1 MGNSPDHFIGPET
14 PRVPANSNDSSGQFK
29 PFRDSN
35 GKILRQGAQ
44 FRVFEYAED
53 SNGTPS
59 SPREVTV
66 GGDVVDI
73 EWRVHLAN
81 RKASFY
87 VFDGQNGAEDLYM
100 ARSQLPADRQIKTDP
115 DRTNLRNAHVSGN
128 ARANDLDIDPGEQ
141 VISSRR
147 SSPVELKNTKT
158 KIPIESLG
166 TLLIGEKGRLIVLGG
181 YGQSNSTEDPP
192 RQIDEYASNDTW
204 FDDASD
210 GPVKARLYFGDGSF
224 IDADPAWLLV
234 GPPKFSPGFGNVV
247 SLYDTLWDI
256 AVREIDIFPSTPS
269 TPMLQL
275 LREQKTVWLANGGK
289 SLAGFKPSFV
299 RDVYP
304 LIKRALGVRDVHV
317 SGIQNPNYHLVSLG
331 NWTKLSASGPDA
343 AEGAKMRKYVFDKIR
358 DPDATEVAWDKMPR
372 GLGDDYTSLDD
383 GAPTPQSFL
392 SLTRIQYAILREW
405 TAGSFVSDWTGSEP
419 TFSAK
424 TDPTSADLDFAA
436 TQNCVGGPFYP
447 GIEVS
452 WLIRAK
458 DLYSEPFRL
467 NFSRKPES
475 EETVA
480 PLKLGALEFRPG
492 FFSQQMALPWQADFY
507 DCHKERFDDPNC
519 NEFYFMWWTAQRPDD
534 VFPSGGTTQK
544 RWVREFDKGA
554 DTDNPDGEVRR

>member
-1 MGNSPDHFIGPET
+1 
-14 PRVPANSNDSSGQFK
+14 
-29 PFRDSN
+29 
-35 GKILRQGAQ
+35 
-44 FRVFEYAED
+44 
-53 SNGTPS
+53 
-59 SPREVTV
+59 
-66 GGDVVDI
+66 
-73 EWRVHLAN
+73 
-81 RKASFY
+81 
-87 VFDGQNGAEDLYM
+87 
-100 ARSQLPADRQIKTDP
+100 
-115 DRTNLRNAHVSGN
+115 
-128 ARANDLDIDPGEQ
+128 
-141 VISSRR
+141 
-147 SSPVELKNTKT
+147 
-158 KIPIESLG
+158 
-166 TLLIGEKGRLIVLGG
+166 
-181 YGQSNSTEDPP
+181 
-192 RQIDEYASNDTW
+192 
-204 FDDASD
+204 
-210 GPVKARLYFGDGSF
+210 
-224 IDADPAWLLV
+224 
-234 GPPKFSPGFGNVV
+234 
-247 SLYDTLWDI
+247 
-256 AVREIDIFPSTPS
+256 
-269 TPMLQL
+269 
-275 LREQKTVWLANGGK
+275 
-289 SLAGFKPSFV
+289 
-299 RDVYP
+299 
-304 LIKRALGVRDVHV
+304 
-317 SGIQNPNYHLVSLG
+317 
-331 NWTKLSASGPDA
+331 
-343 AEGAKMRKYVFDKIR
+343 
-358 DPDATEVAWDKMPR
+358 
-372 GLGDDYTSLDD
+372 GDDYTSLDD

-554 DTDNPDGEVRR
+554 DTDNPDGEVRRFSQMQQRWHELKFVTVKNNGHIEEEP